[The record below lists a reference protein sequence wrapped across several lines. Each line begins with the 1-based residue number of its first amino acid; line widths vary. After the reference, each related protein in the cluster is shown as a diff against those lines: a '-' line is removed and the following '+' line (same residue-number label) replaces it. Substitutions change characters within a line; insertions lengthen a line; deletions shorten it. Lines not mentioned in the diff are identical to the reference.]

1 MYWSDTSAQPAARP
15 AAIEHRLASAFP
27 DRCGQDSGWFVRTIS
42 CDKGVSV
49 FVVGRSGNVVGKRR
63 LQSPD
68 ANAQLRSGH
77 RHGRTQQ
84 SSLAKFEPFRN
95 LANSLLLLLASVGVL
110 FLAIG
115 ELQKLLSLADAS
127 IGVESR
133 QWLERTGKEVPERF
147 KHHSAQLLALC
158 RQWSGNAQSWAK
170 AAAHATLRGRTNY
183 LRRVIRSRGA
193 NVALSGVACEAIAN
207 SPR

>member
-1 MYWSDTSAQPAARP
+1 MDWSDTSAPPVARP
-15 AAIEHRLASAFP
+15 ATIEHRLASAFP
-27 DRCGQDSGWFVRTIS
+27 EPCGQDSGWFVRTIS
-42 CDKGVSV
+42 CDKGMSV

-68 ANAQLRSGH
+68 ANGTSRSGH
-77 RHGRTQQ
+77 RHSRMQQ
-84 SSLAKFEPFRN
+84 SGLARFEPFRN

-133 QWLERTGKEVPERF
+133 QWLERTGKEVPERLR
-147 KHHSAQLLALC
+147 HHFAQLLALY
-158 RQWSGNAQSWAK
+158 RQWFGNVQSWAK
-170 AAAHATLRGRTNY
+170 AAAHAALRVRANY
-183 LRRVIRSRGA
+183 LRRAIRPGGA
-193 NVALSGVACEAIAN
+193 TVALSGVACEVIAN

>member
-1 MYWSDTSAQPAARP
+1 MDWSDTSAQPVARP

-27 DRCGQDSGWFVRTIS
+27 ERCGQDSGWFVRTIS

-77 RHGRTQQ
+77 RHSHTQQ
-84 SSLAKFEPFRN
+84 SGLARFEPFRN

-147 KHHSAQLLALC
+147 RHHTAQLLALC
-158 RQWSGNAQSWAK
+158 RHWFGNVQSLAK
-170 AAAHATLRGRTNY
+170 AAVHAALRVRTNH
-183 LRRVIRSRGA
+183 LRRAIRSNNA
-193 NVALSGVACEAIAN
+193 NAVLSGVVCEAIAN